1 MSNKKFVVTLL
12 IVLCALG
19 AVSGQVDSLSKNY
32 IENALKNALVTIVIA
47 RTLNGVI
54 SVAQGTEVALEPGG
68 IGVSF
73 SVGEILDPINDM
85 VERFSSV
92 MLFAASSFGLQ
103 ALVLNITAWWGVSL
117 LLVMVSAAYL
127 ATLWMPGPSSARYAT
142 PSLHLLLAILFLR
155 FYVPVLVIASNAITD
170 MFLDEQRI
178 EATAVLEA
186 TTAGID
192 EINQDA
198 QSSPAGDQSIIDRV
212 GSFFDSSLQALR
224 VDERLSALQAQ
235 ASNASEH
242 IISLI
247 AIFVL
252 QTIVLPLLFLW
263 LFAKFLKALI
273 FRSRYFKE

>member
-54 SVAQGTEVALEPGG
+54 SVARGTEVALEPGG

-92 MLFAASSFGLQ
+92 MLFAASSLGLQ

-127 ATLWMPGPSSARYAT
+127 ATLWLPGPSSARYAT

-155 FYVPVLVIASNAITD
+155 FSVPVLVIASNAITD

>member
-1 MSNKKFVVTLL
+1 M
-12 IVLCALG
+12 
-19 AVSGQVDSLSKNY
+19 
-32 IENALKNALVTIVIA
+32 
-47 RTLNGVI
+47 
-54 SVAQGTEVALEPGG
+54 
-68 IGVSF
+68 
-73 SVGEILDPINDM
+73 
-85 VERFSSV
+85 
-92 MLFAASSFGLQ
+92 
-103 ALVLNITAWWGVSL
+103 
-117 LLVMVSAAYL
+117 
-127 ATLWMPGPSSARYAT
+127 
-142 PSLHLLLAILFLR
+142 
-155 FYVPVLVIASNAITD
+155 PVLVIASNAITD

>member
-155 FYVPVLVIASNAITD
+155 FSVVIASNAITD

>member
-1 MSNKKFVVTLL
+1 MNNKKFVVTLL

-47 RTLNGVI
+47 RSLNGVI

-92 MLFAASSFGLQ
+92 MLFAASSLG
-103 ALVLNITAWWGVSL
+103 
-117 LLVMVSAAYL
+117 
-127 ATLWMPGPSSARYAT
+127 
-142 PSLHLLLAILFLR
+142 
-155 FYVPVLVIASNAITD
+155 
-170 MFLDEQRI
+170 
-178 EATAVLEA
+178 
-186 TTAGID
+186 
-192 EINQDA
+192 
-198 QSSPAGDQSIIDRV
+198 
-212 GSFFDSSLQALR
+212 LQALR
-224 VDERLSALQAQ
+224 VDERLSQLQAQ

-252 QTIVLPLLFLW
+252 QTIILPLLFLW
-263 LFAKFLKALI
+263 LFGKFLKALV

>member
-1 MSNKKFVVTLL
+1 MNNKKFLVTLL

-32 IENALKNALVTIVIA
+32 VENALKNALVIIVIA
-47 RTLNGVI
+47 RSLNGVI

-92 MLFAASSFGLQ
+92 MLFAASSLGLQ

-117 LLVMVSAAYL
+117 LLVMASAAYL
-127 ATLWMPGPSSARYAT
+127 ATLWLPGPSSARYAA
-142 PSLHLLLAILFLR
+142 PSLHLLLVILFLR
-155 FYVPVLVIASNAITD
+155 FSVPVLVIASNAITD

-186 TTAGID
+186 TTAGIE

-198 QSSPAGDQSIIDRV
+198 QPSPAGDQSIIDRV
-212 GSFFDSSLQALR
+212 GNFFDSSLQALR

-242 IISLI
+242 IINLI

-263 LFAKFLKALI
+263 LFAKFLKALV